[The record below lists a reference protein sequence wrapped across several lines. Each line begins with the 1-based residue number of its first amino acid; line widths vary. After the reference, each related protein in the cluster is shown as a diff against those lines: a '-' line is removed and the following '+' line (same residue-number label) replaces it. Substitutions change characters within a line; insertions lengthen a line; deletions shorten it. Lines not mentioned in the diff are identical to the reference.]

1 MKMDESKEIKDDNI
15 NKSVSSKKNTNMLL
29 GAFMIFIFPI
39 ITIFLGVFMGAYIG
53 EVINISIIT
62 CQIIGGVIG
71 LLVSSVGIKL
81 FDKSS
86 KAVKNAEKI
95 YWDDL

>member
-1 MKMDESKEIKDDNI
+1 MKMDELKEIKDDNI
-15 NKSVSSKKNTNMLL
+15 SKSAASKKNTNMLL

-39 ITIFLGVFMGAYIG
+39 ITIFVGVFIGGYIG
-53 EVINISIIT
+53 EVSKISIIAS
-62 CQIIGGVIG
+62 QIVGGVIG
-71 LLVSSVGIKL
+71 LVISAIAIKL

>member
-1 MKMDESKEIKDDNI
+1 MKIDELKEIKDDNI
-15 NKSVSSKKNTNMLL
+15 SKSVANKENTNMLL
-29 GAFMIFIFPI
+29 GAFMIFILPI
-39 ITIFLGVFMGAYIG
+39 IAMFLGVFIGGYIG
-53 EVINISIIT
+53 DVSKISIIAS
-62 CQIIGGVIG
+62 QIIGGVIG
-71 LLVSSVGIKL
+71 LMVSAIAIKL

>member
-1 MKMDESKEIKDDNI
+1 MKMDELKEIKDDNI
-15 NKSVSSKKNTNMLL
+15 SKSVSSKKNTNMLL

-39 ITIFLGVFMGAYIG
+39 ISIFLGVFIGRCIG
-53 EVINISIIT
+53 EISEISIIAS
-62 CQIIGGVIG
+62 QIIGGVTGIM
-71 LLVSSVGIKL
+71 VSAIAIKL

-86 KAVKNAEKI
+86 KAVRNAEKI

>member
-1 MKMDESKEIKDDNI
+1 MKMDELKEIKDDNSS
-15 NKSVSSKKNTNMLL
+15 KSVSSKKNANMLL

-39 ITIFLGVFMGAYIG
+39 ITIFVGVFIGRYIG
-53 EVINISIIT
+53 EVSKISIIAS
-62 CQIIGGVIG
+62 QIIGGVIG
-71 LLVSSVGIKL
+71 LVASAIAIKL

-86 KAVKNAEKI
+86 KAVKDSEKI